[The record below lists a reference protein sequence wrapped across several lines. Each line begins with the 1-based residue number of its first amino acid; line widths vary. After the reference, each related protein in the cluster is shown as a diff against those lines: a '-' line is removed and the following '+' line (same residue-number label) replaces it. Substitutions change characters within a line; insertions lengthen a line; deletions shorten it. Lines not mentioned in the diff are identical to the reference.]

1 MGIETIVNI
10 SHKYGSDEEFVLAG
24 GGNTSYKDE
33 ENLYIKGS
41 GTSLATIKA
50 DGFVKM
56 SRKRLSEIWEKTYSQ
71 NPAKREAEVLKDMM
85 ESRCEG
91 EEAKR
96 PSVETLLHNLFPH
109 TYILHV
115 HPARVNG
122 ITCSQGGENVV
133 KHLFPEA
140 IWVKETEPG
149 YILASECRSK
159 LEKYKA
165 ETGKAANLLFLQN
178 HGIFFAA
185 NGEKELDLLVSHVIG
200 TIKAQEKIVP
210 DFTEVKKDT
219 ETVEKIKTVLAYE
232 LGGATVKF
240 TLNKEIE
247 TLCKSKESFAPVAYP
262 MTPDHIVYCKSSP
275 LFVDG
280 AENIIKDVSDFSG
293 KHGFMPKIV
302 FVKDVGMFACGKDEK
317 DAGTAEKLW
326 LDEIKI
332 SVYAKNFDGVRP
344 MAENMIDFIANWEV
358 ESYRSKVAEG
368 KA

>member
-1 MGIETIVNI
+1 
-10 SHKYGSDEEFVLAG
+10 
-24 GGNTSYKDE
+24 
-33 ENLYIKGS
+33 
-41 GTSLATIKA
+41 
-50 DGFVKM
+50 M

-358 ESYRSKVAEG
+358 ESYRSKVAQG

>member
-10 SHKYGSDEEFVLAG
+10 SHKYGSDEELVLAG

-50 DGFVKM
+50 EGFVKM
-56 SRKRLSEIWEKTYSQ
+56 SRERLSEIWEKTYPQDS
-71 NPAKREAEVLKDMM
+71 AKREAEVLKDMM
-85 ESRCEG
+85 GARCEG

-96 PSVETLLHNLFPH
+96 PSVETLLHNLFPQ

-122 ITCSQGGENVV
+122 ITCSKDGENVV
-133 KHLFPEA
+133 RRLFPDA

-159 LEKYKA
+159 LKKYKA

-185 NGEKELDLLVSHVIG
+185 NSEKELDLLVSHVME
-200 TIKAQEKIVP
+200 TIKAQENIVP
-210 DFTEVKKDT
+210 DFTEIKEEK
-219 ETVEKIKTVLAYE
+219 ETVEKIKAVLASS

-240 TLNKEIE
+240 TLNKEIAS
-247 TLCKSKESFAPVAYP
+247 LCKSKEAFEPVLYP

-275 LFVDG
+275 LFIDDAKKIPEEVLDY
-280 AENIIKDVSDFSG
+280 SD

-302 FVKDVGMFACGKDEK
+302 FVKNVGMFSCGKDEK
-317 DAGTAEKLW
+317 DAATSEKLW

-332 SVYAKNFDGVRP
+332 AVYAKNFGGVRP

-368 KA
+368 R